1 MRRRVAT
8 QGKAR
13 RKARQSMKTHSG
25 KAGSAA
31 ITTIRT
37 VDLDHE
43 QLLMIDGE
51 PGTRVRVLYG
61 TMWLT
66 QTGVAQDAF
75 VGSGGEVEVQG
86 PGKVV
91 VEGVGPARV
100 QLARTR
106 THRRRG
112 ALVRGIAA
120 LLRRLSGAR
129 PRQVAVL
136 APGLRIV
143 AGHR

>member
-1 MRRRVAT
+1 
-8 QGKAR
+8 
-13 RKARQSMKTHSG
+13 MKTHTG
-25 KAGSAA
+25 KAGRTA

-75 VGSGGEVEVQG
+75 VGSGGEVEVRG

-91 VEGVGPARV
+91 VEGVGPARL
-100 QLARTR
+100 QLARPR
-106 THRRRG
+106 QRRG
-112 ALVRGIAA
+112 ALVHALAA

-129 PRQVAVL
+129 PRQAAPL
-136 APGLRIV
+136 SPGLRIV